1 MRAARFALV
10 RAPAAAR
17 LRRPPL
23 ARTAAARW
31 SSNKA
36 DEAAA
41 RDAKFDAADAAR
53 DAKFDQRDAT
63 ADAKAAKADAKAQQA
78 ARDEAMGREH
88 AEKLANAFESIQQ
101 RAKNFDWRKALQG
114 ASSELRKAVDELRGE
129 NQPSV
134 LKRKV
139 GFQDQDQAPH
149 RNQRI

>member
-41 RDAKFDAADAAR
+41 RDAKFDAASVSY
-53 DAKFDQRDAT
+53 T
-63 ADAKAAKADAKAQQA
+63 HLTLPTKA
-78 ARDEAMGREH
+78 
-88 AEKLANAFESIQQ
+88 
-101 RAKNFDWRKALQG
+101 
-114 ASSELRKAVDELRGE
+114 
-129 NQPSV
+129 
-134 LKRKV
+134 
-139 GFQDQDQAPH
+139 
-149 RNQRI
+149 